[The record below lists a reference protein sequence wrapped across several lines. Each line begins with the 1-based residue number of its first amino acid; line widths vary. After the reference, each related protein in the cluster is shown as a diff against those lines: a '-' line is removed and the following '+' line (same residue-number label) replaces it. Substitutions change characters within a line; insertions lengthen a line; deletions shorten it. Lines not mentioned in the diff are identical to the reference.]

1 VLPHEFQIAQLW
13 LWASVALGLV
23 IFRLHKCL
31 VWVRDPEKRGV
42 VVGLPLPGPG
52 RPRTEELFF
61 LVFMTPRFSTAYLT
75 TSLKNKI
82 CSVAYAQTH
91 EDSDHA

>member
-42 VVGLPLPGPG
+42 VAG
-52 RPRTEELFF
+52 RRCPDRAGHDRNRQ
-61 LVFMTPRFSTAYLT
+61 MQ
-75 TSLKNKI
+75 
-82 CSVAYAQTH
+82 VALAQKLI
-91 EDSDHA
+91 

>member
-31 VWVRDPEKRGV
+31 VWVRDPLKSGVLLRVAAARTGPATHRGV
-42 VVGLPLPGPG
+42 VLFGVHDTAVFNRILNYVAKEQDLLGGL
-52 RPRTEELFF
+52 R
-61 LVFMTPRFSTAYLT
+61 
-75 TSLKNKI
+75 
-82 CSVAYAQTH
+82 
-91 EDSDHA
+91 SDP